1 MVMEKNKHELNET
14 KKPFPRK
21 DPQTE
26 ESEKSKR
33 KAVSINLFFSSPGPI
48 AITWHPSSVVCR
60 L

>member
-14 KKPFPRK
+14 KKTFPRK

-33 KAVSINLFFSSPGPI
+33 KAVTIIFFILTNKSIVMCKTNVL
-48 AITWHPSSVVCR
+48 C

>member
-33 KAVSINLFFSSPGPI
+33 KAMSINYIF
-48 AITWHPSSVVCR
+48 
-60 L
+60 

>member
-33 KAVSINLFFSSPGPI
+33 KAVSIHFFLTNKSI
-48 AITWHPSSVVCR
+48 VMCKTNVLC